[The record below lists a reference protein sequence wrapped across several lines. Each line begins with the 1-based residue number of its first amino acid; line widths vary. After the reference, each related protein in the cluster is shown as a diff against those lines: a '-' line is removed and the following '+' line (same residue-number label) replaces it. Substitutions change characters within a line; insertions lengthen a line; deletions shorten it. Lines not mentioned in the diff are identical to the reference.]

1 MYIDKNQEKKI
12 ALAGNPNV
20 GKSTVFNRLTGM
32 HQHTGNW
39 PGKTVEYAEGKYAFQ
54 GITYTLVDTPGMY
67 SLLPSSEEERVASEY
82 ISEGDWE
89 NVAVVVDG
97 TCLERNLILVLQILE
112 TVGKCVLCVNM
123 MDETKRKGIQ
133 VDLQKLSQI
142 LKVPCVPVC
151 AQKGQ
156 GLGEVK
162 EQLVLTMDQEPDFFH
177 IDNNPQIDQALEEV
191 CAALGDVTFKHMNKR
206 AAALFLLTGIQRVSP
221 LIEDEEKAA
230 QVEAVVEKVAQEL
243 EQAGFAKH
251 AIMDIHAS
259 NIAQEAENIAVQ
271 CISKRESATRQSRL
285 DKILTSKL
293 TGIPIMLLLVGLLF
307 WITMAG
313 ANYPSQ
319 WLSDLLFGFQNTL
332 RGWIVSLGAA
342 EWLVGLL
349 VDGMYRT
356 VSWVVSVMLPPMAI
370 FFPLFTLLE
379 DSGYLPRIAFN
390 MDKMFKKVGAHGKQA
405 LTTCMGFGCNACGVI
420 GCRIIDSPRE
430 RLIGILT
437 NAFIPC
443 NGRFP
448 TLITI
453 TLLFFCSGLAG
464 FGQQAA
470 SAGILILIIVFAVG
484 MSMLASKLLS
494 KTVLKGVPSSFILE
508 LPPYRKP
515 QIAKV
520 LVRSLLSRTLFVL
533 GRAVK
538 VALPAGLVIWV
549 MANVDIGGMS
559 ILNHCTGFLDPLG
572 RAVGLD
578 GVILMAFLLG
588 WPANEIVVPLI
599 IMGYTAGGTLME
611 AASTAELGTLLAQNG
626 WTWVTAVCMLLFVI
640 CHFPCGTTTLTI
652 HKETGSMKWTLTGV
666 LLPTLIGLILC
677 FLFANVCALFL

>member
-1 MYIDKNQEKKI
+1 MLEDNRTI

-39 PGKTVEYAEGKYAFQ
+39 PGKTVEYAEGKYRF
-54 GITYTLVDTPGMY
+54 GKTVYTLVDTPGMY
-67 SLLPSSEEERVASEY
+67 SLLPSSEEERVAGAY
-82 ISEGDWE
+82 ICGGEWE
-89 NVAVVVDG
+89 NMAVVVDG

-112 TVGKCVLCVNM
+112 AVGKCVLCVNM
-123 MDETKRKGIQ
+123 IDEAKRKGINI
-133 VDLQKLSQI
+133 DFERLSAMLQ
-142 LKVPCVPVC
+142 VPCVPVC

-156 GLGEVK
+156 GLEEVK
-162 EQLVLTMDQEPDFFH
+162 TQLAETMEQAPRFYQVANTPE
-177 IDNNPQIDQALEEV
+177 IDQALEHL
-191 CAALGDVTFKHMNKR
+191 AGALADVPFPHMSR
-206 AAALFLLTGIQRVSP
+206 RVAALFLLAGQAAP
-221 LIEDEEKAA
+221 QAWPDWDGEKEAIEAA
-230 QVEAVVEKVAQEL
+230 RKEAADML
-243 EQAGFAKH
+243 EQAGVSPQDLMDLHSSKIAEQAAAIAKACVGAKKNGPH
-251 AIMDIHAS
+251 
-259 NIAQEAENIAVQ
+259 QG
-271 CISKRESATRQSRL
+271 RL
-285 DKILTSKL
+285 DRILTSRL

-319 WLSDLLFGFQNTL
+319 WLSSLFAQLEGIF
-332 RGWIVSLGAA
+332 RGWLEAWGAA
-342 EWLVGLL
+342 QWLTGLL
-349 VDGMYRT
+349 IDGMFRT

-390 MDKMFKKVGAHGKQA
+390 LDRVFHKAGAHGKQA
-405 LTTCMGFGCNACGVI
+405 LTTCMGFGCNACGVV

-443 NGRFP
+443 NGRYP
-448 TLITI
+448 TLITL
-453 TLLFFCSGLAG
+453 TLLFFCSGATGLG
-464 FGQQAA
+464 RQAA
-470 SAGILILIIVFAVG
+470 SAGILVLIIGFAVG
-484 MSMLASKLLS
+484 MSLLASKLLS
-494 KTVLKGVPSSFILE
+494 KTLLKGEASSFLLE

-533 GRAVK
+533 GRAIK
-538 VALPAGLVIWV
+538 VAAPAGLVIWT
-549 MANVDIGGMS
+549 MANVEIGGAS
-559 ILNHCTGFLDPLG
+559 ILHHCTGFLDPLG

-588 WPANEIVVPLI
+588 WPANEIVIPLV
-599 IMGYTAGGTLME
+599 IMGYTAGGTLTE
-611 AASTAELGTLLAQNG
+611 AASTAELGLLLTQNG
-626 WTWVTAVCMLLFVI
+626 WTWVTAVCMVIFVV

-652 HKETGSMKWTLTGV
+652 KKETGSLRWTLAAMA
-666 LLPTLIGLILC
+666 LPTAAGLLLC
-677 FLFANVCALFL
+677 FAVSSVAGLFG